1 MTNIG
6 VLGTSFQIFSNYLS
20 ILSPGT
26 QISDVPANDNARK
39 FKPDSWIFSIWGLI
53 YVSLFIGF
61 YSGKDVFNNDNK
73 LENAYIIA
81 SITNA
86 LWILLWT
93 NKKIRLALLSL
104 GTLSGSLLYVLLQG
118 NYADEFNLIENAISL
133 YSVWAFNATGLNLN
147 YVLNKKPNED
157 TGNII
162 TLWSSSIQI
171 LWQLYLTKV
180 NPEKAK
186 NSLAFPIVGILLAV
200 SILTRLSKKRGEKT
214 RAYIILIVSIISLGN
229 QLRLIVNTPTQ
240 TNLRTTLENDVK
252 KMISKLRSSNTSS
265 YSSANN
271 LMFKMIKK
279 FT

>member
-1 MTNIG
+1 
-6 VLGTSFQIFSNYLS
+6 
-20 ILSPGT
+20 
-26 QISDVPANDNARK
+26 
-39 FKPDSWIFSIWGLI
+39 
-53 YVSLFIGF
+53 
-61 YSGKDVFNNDNK
+61 
-73 LENAYIIA
+73 
-81 SITNA
+81 
-86 LWILLWT
+86 
-93 NKKIRLALLSL
+93 LALLSL